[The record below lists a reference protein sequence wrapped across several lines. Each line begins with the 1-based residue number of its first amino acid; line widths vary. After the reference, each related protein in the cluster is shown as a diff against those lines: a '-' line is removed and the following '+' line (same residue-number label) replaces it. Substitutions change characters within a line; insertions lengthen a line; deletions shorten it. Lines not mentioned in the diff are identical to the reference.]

1 MCENEPA
8 TDTKVCI
15 INQSNSCPSP
25 HPTPLFIAFPRFSF
39 LHNQLYSRFSFT
51 PLSLTSLPP
60 SIPLWVR
67 FLHVAKKKKNTEN
80 FLLTQH
86 LRLFA
91 ATDFLPAKTPRYC
104 APPHCSLSALS
115 CVKPLTPLCCHR
127 CCWCS
132 CTQKSAQLQLQ
143 LASVKA
149 FKHVATQSH
158 THTVTLILSLSLLH
172 TAAHKL
178 THQCNEDVFAYCTAL
193 SMASVLPLSPSFSL
207 SAHSPSLHCSLMSF
221 LNPHLALS
229 YSAIIPACML
239 PPVAAVLPCV
249 SFE

>member
-1 MCENEPA
+1 MRKWA
-8 TDTKVCI
+8 
-15 INQSNSCPSP
+15 SNWHKS
-25 HPTPLFIAFPRFSF
+25 
-39 LHNQLYSRFSFT
+39 LHNQSVKQLPLTPHHFSLPSLASLFSITNFTLVSASHPSPLPLY
-51 PLSLTSLPP
+51 PLLSLFEFAFCMLQKRKK
-60 SIPLWVR
+60 IP
-67 FLHVAKKKKNTEN
+67 KI

-91 ATDFLPAKTPRYC
+91 ATDFLPAKTPRHC